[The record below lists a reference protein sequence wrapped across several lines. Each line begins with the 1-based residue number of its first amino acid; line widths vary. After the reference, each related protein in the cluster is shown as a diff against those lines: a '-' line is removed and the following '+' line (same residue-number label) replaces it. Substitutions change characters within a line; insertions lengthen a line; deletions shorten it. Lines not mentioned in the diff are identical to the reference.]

1 MSGSITFD
9 IKIGRIRTVDMPHN
23 LRQITR
29 GRLKQQVIIGIHH
42 AVCMNARIISLRCG
56 LKIFQI
62 FLPGT
67 FAFENRF
74 ALIAT

>member
-1 MSGSITFD
+1 MSGSITFE

-62 FLPGT
+62 FLPVS
-67 FAFENRF
+67 FAFKDSF